1 MSPTPA
7 ASAASI
13 PVAVTAGY
21 MCDEPR
27 VEFYRHMDAAN
38 VDLKS
43 FREDFY
49 KHVAVGHLQPVLD
62 TLAYLRHETDV
73 WFEITNLVIPG
84 HNDSDREFE
93 EMAAWIAEHLGPD
106 VPLHFS
112 AFHPDFKML
121 DVPHTPHRTLA
132 RARQI
137 ARNHGLHYVYTG
149 NVHDSVGSSTDCP
162 QCGRRVIERDWYVLG
177 DYHLTDEGRCRFCG
191 TQIPGRFDGPPGTWG
206 ARRQPVRLSA

>member
-1 MSPTPA
+1 MLS
-7 ASAASI
+7 
-13 PVAVTAGY
+13 
-21 MCDEPR
+21 
-27 VEFYRHMDAAN
+27 
-38 VDLKS
+38 
-43 FREDFY
+43 
-49 KHVAVGHLQPVLD
+49 
-62 TLAYLRHETDV
+62 
-73 WFEITNLVIPG
+73 
-84 HNDSDREFE
+84 
-93 EMAAWIAEHLGPD
+93 

-121 DVPHTPHRTLA
+121 DVPHTPHRTLT

-137 ARNHGLHYVYTG
+137 ARRHGLHYVYTG